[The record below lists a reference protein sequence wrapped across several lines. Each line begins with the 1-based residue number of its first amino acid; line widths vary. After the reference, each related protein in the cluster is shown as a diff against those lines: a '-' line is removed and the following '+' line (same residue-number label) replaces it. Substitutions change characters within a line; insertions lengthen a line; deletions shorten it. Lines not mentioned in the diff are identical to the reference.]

1 MEGVSEVHDL
11 HIWPLSTTST
21 ALTVHLV
28 CESARI
34 DDGLTAR
41 IVEELKARF
50 RIDHATIQFET
61 GALDCTLKPDH
72 VV

>member
-1 MEGVSEVHDL
+1 GVTDVHDL

-28 CESARI
+28 CDNDKI
-34 DDGLTAR
+34 DDDLTGR
-41 IVEELKARF
+41 IVEELKAKF
-50 RIDHATIQFET
+50 KIDHATIQFET
-61 GALDCTLKPDH
+61 GRLDCHLEPDH